1 MLFPIQS
8 ARGIARSLTALAFA
22 VSASAV
28 SAASADFEVG
38 EGYLSASVR
47 NLVESHE
54 WSLVWSAN
62 EDRMVSHPF
71 TIENNSLQGALESL
85 LVMYKGQFVADL
97 YRGNRVVVVNTP
109 PPRVDIEHPGA
120 DVPDLAQ
127 RTTAGESFP
136 TESDVDAGSNDQAT
150 TIPLVAA
157 NEPTGSDR
165 NDAATLLPATGS
177 VGETVAVETP

>member
-1 MLFPIQS
+1 MLIPIQS
-8 ARGIARSLTALAFA
+8 ARGMARSLTALAFA

-28 SAASADFEVG
+28 SAASADFEVR

-47 NLVESHE
+47 SLVESHE

-62 EDRMVSHPF
+62 EDRMVSHAF

-85 LVMYKGQFVADL
+85 LVMYNGQFVADL

-109 PPRVDIEHPGA
+109 PPRVDVEYPGA
-120 DVPDLAQ
+120 ESTDLAQ
-127 RTTAGESFP
+127 RTTVRESLP
-136 TESDVDAGSNDQAT
+136 TVSNFDAGSDDQRT

-157 NEPTGSDR
+157 DESTASDR
-165 NDAATLLPATGS
+165 TAMLLPATGS
-177 VGETVAVETP
+177 AGETVALETP